1 MKNKR
6 KLIIVSALS
15 LGLVFSACG
24 NDQSKED
31 KTSNESSQKVEKSN
45 NTTTNESAKT
55 DENDKKDD
63 TYSQVSLSDWN
74 GNWNSMYEYL
84 EETDI
89 QPAYSTLAKNEGVDE
104 NKAKEDYLAKRK
116 ADFAGLIV
124 DEDKVT
130 FLDNFPEKDGKTIGE
145 GTYKFFK
152 TEEQMLG
159 EHKITWNIFEATN
172 EDAPYKYLTLMKID
186 PNEDLLHFH
195 FRYGNDLD
203 EILNKESWFPTVVS
217 PQTTNEQL
225 IDEITE

>member
-31 KTSNESSQKVEKSN
+31 KTSNEASQKVEKSN
-45 NTTTNESAKT
+45 NTTTNESSKT

-84 EETDI
+84 EEPYI
-89 QPAYSTLAKNEGVDE
+89 QPAYSTLAENEGVDE
-104 NKAKEDYLAKRK
+104 YKAKEDYLAKRK

-195 FRYGNDLD
+195 FRYGDDLD
-203 EILNKESWFPTVVS
+203 EILDKEDWFPTVVS

>member
-31 KTSNESSQKVEKSN
+31 KTSNEASQKVEKSN

-84 EETDI
+84 EEPDI
-89 QPAYSTLAKNEGVDE
+89 
-104 NKAKEDYLAKRK
+104 
-116 ADFAGLIV
+116 
-124 DEDKVT
+124 
-130 FLDNFPEKDGKTIGE
+130 
-145 GTYKFFK
+145 
-152 TEEQMLG
+152 
-159 EHKITWNIFEATN
+159 
-172 EDAPYKYLTLMKID
+172 
-186 PNEDLLHFH
+186 
-195 FRYGNDLD
+195 
-203 EILNKESWFPTVVS
+203 
-217 PQTTNEQL
+217 
-225 IDEITE
+225 